1 MSPRL
6 PITAP
11 IRGVPHARKIFTIR
25 RLSAFYQVGAAL
37 TLWVQLSFGQRLT
50 LIRTQPD
57 ELPARKRANGTRGL
71 PRPSDRGR
79 ARSSSRMDC
88 TRPLDGSH
96 FGVTVADKNRC
107 E

>member
-37 TLWVQLSFGQRLT
+37 TLWVQLSFV
-50 LIRTQPD
+50 RT
-57 ELPARKRANGTRGL
+57 EAYANPHST
-71 PRPSDRGR
+71 GR
-79 ARSSSRMDC
+79 A
-88 TRPLDGSH
+88 TRAQTSKWNERI
-96 FGVTVADKNRC
+96 AARI
-107 E
+107 

>member
-37 TLWVQLSFGQRLT
+37 TLWVQLSFGQRPT

-71 PRPSDRGR
+71 PRASDRG
-79 ARSSSRMDC
+79 ARSSSRMGC
-88 TRPLDGSH
+88 RRTFLYGPQ
-96 FGVTVADKNRC
+96 
-107 E
+107 